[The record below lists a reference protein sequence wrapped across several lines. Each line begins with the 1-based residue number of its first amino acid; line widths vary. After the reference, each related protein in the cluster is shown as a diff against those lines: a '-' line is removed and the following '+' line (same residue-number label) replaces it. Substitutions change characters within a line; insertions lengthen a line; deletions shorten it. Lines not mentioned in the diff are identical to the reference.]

1 MPNRQPN
8 ACLICGA
15 PLVYFTEERTLTCT
29 SCGKPFSANAACEH
43 GHFICDQCHG
53 SAGRVAVRLHCLEQS
68 SSDPV
73 EIALSLMALPAIH
86 MHGPEHHTLVGAAL
100 LTAYRNAGG
109 EIVLEQMLRALE
121 QRSQKVPGGTC
132 GFWGCCGAA
141 VSAGIFLSL
150 VTGSTPLSGE
160 SFGLCNRLTA
170 ACLQAIGEAGG
181 PRCCK
186 RNSFLVLTTA
196 VPFVK
201 EHLGVSMTLPEQ
213 VVCTYPGQNGECLG
227 RRCPFHPAAD
237 RPWQPERL

>member
-1 MPNRQPN
+1 MKRSEG

-15 PLVYFTEERTLTCT
+15 PLVYFQEAREMECSLCHRKFPSNAQCEE
-29 SCGKPFSANAACEH
+29 
-43 GHFICDQCHG
+43 GHFICDECHSKRG
-53 SAGRVAVRLHCLEQS
+53 IEVVMEGCRKTPSKN
-68 SSDPV
+68 P
-73 EIALSLMALPAIH
+73 IAILQSLMEDPFVY

-186 RNSFLVLTTA
+186 RNSFLALTTA

-201 EHLGVSMTLPEQ
+201 EHLGVTMTIPEQ